1 MTLINREEFKLEF
14 KNQMDFLYKQSIEEA
29 NNEQLLNILVT
40 VLKSKIANIWKEN
53 RLKEEKEV
61 YYFCIEFL
69 LGRQL
74 QSNLLNLG
82 VMEEVR
88 SILDTMNIN
97 LDDLID
103 AESDPALGNGG
114 LGRLAACFLDSMA
127 SNKISGHGYGIRY
140 EYGLF
145 EQKFVNGHQVEVPDN
160 WLKEES
166 YIW

>member
-29 NNEQLLNILVT
+29 NNEQLLNTLVT

-74 QSNLLNLG
+74 QSNL
-82 VMEEVR
+82 
-88 SILDTMNIN
+88 
-97 LDDLID
+97 
-103 AESDPALGNGG
+103 
-114 LGRLAACFLDSMA
+114 
-127 SNKISGHGYGIRY
+127 
-140 EYGLF
+140 
-145 EQKFVNGHQVEVPDN
+145 
-160 WLKEES
+160 
-166 YIW
+166 